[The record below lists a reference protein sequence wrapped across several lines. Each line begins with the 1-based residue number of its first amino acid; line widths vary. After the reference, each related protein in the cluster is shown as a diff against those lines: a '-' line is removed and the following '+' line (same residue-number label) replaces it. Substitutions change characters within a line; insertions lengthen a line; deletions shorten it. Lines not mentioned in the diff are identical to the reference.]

1 MGFIVD
7 KSSGNYIFIGFHDLF
22 ESLQEAMDQYA
33 KYLKDKHR
41 KESNIVRKKRNKKS
55 DENRIK

>member
-7 KSSGNYIFIGFHDLF
+7 KSSGNYIFIGSRDLF

-33 KYLKDKHR
+33 DYIVKKHR
-41 KESNIVRKKRNKKS
+41 KETNEVRKKRIKK
-55 DENRIK
+55 NG